1 MIEVNK
7 LIKPALIAGG
17 IAGILSTIP
26 IINFVNCICCGW
38 IVIFGF
44 VSVYLLKKDIKTV
57 EPIDGAIVGALT
69 GLIAFVVVTILDV
82 LLNSLFVGLTGMFG
96 SMEDMEI
103 NALSSGITLLVSGVM
118 RIIIFPVFGAIGGI
132 IGVTLLK
139 DKFEPIVEYQAE
151 DVVEENEQENVIE
164 QEEKEKL

>member
-7 LIKPALIAGG
+7 LIKPALIAGV
-17 IAGILSTIP
+17 IAGILSVIP

-69 GLIAFVVVTILDV
+69 GLIAFVFVTIIGILFT
-82 LLNSLFVGLTGMFG
+82 SLFVGSTGMYR
-96 SMEDMEI
+96 SMEYMEL
-103 NALSSGITLLVSGVM
+103 NAFVSGTYLFFQGVM
-118 RIIIFPVFGAIGGI
+118 RIIIFPIFGAFGGI
-132 IGVTLLK
+132 IGVVILK
-139 DKFEPIVEYQAE
+139 DKEEPKVEYQTE
-151 DVVEENEQENVIE
+151 DVVEEEKDLIE
-164 QEEKEKL
+164 SK

>member
-7 LIKPALIAGG
+7 LIKPALIAGV
-17 IAGILSTIP
+17 IAGILSVIP

-69 GLIAFVVVTILDV
+69 GLIAFVVVTIIKILFT
-82 LLNSLFVGLTGMFG
+82 SLFVGSTGMSG
-96 SMEDMEI
+96 SMEYMEL
-103 NALSSGITLLVSGVM
+103 NAFVSGAYLLMSGVM
-118 RIIIFPVFGAIGGI
+118 RIIIFPIFGAFGGI
-132 IGVTLLK
+132 IGVVILK
-139 DKFEPIVEYQAE
+139 DKEEPKVEYQTE
-151 DVVEENEQENVIE
+151 DVVEEQEDVIE
-164 QEEKEKL
+164 EEK